1 MELVIVNKEFERMG
15 LIENAS
21 VIWAT
26 RYYKCGDFEFQTG
39 ATKYNLDLIKNGYY
53 VVYEEDEDNVG
64 IIEDINLSDSSK
76 DGEMIKVSGR
86 FAPMIL
92 GKRIIAQQTQL
103 YGNYQNSIRNLI
115 QDNVINPTKSERKIN
130 CVKLGK
136 IDDSI
141 TETLEMQTTGANLLT
156 KIEETSESF
165 GLGFRMPL
173 INKKLY
179 FEMYKGINR
188 SYSQSENPY
197 IIFSDEYDNLTSSEY
212 VKQESEYK
220 NVFLIATEGEGLER
234 KILWGSAND
243 NESNIKDLDRNEIY
257 VDQRNMSS
265 NDNEITEEEF
275 YNQMNIEGK
284 SNLTT
289 ISEAF
294 SGTVSLQ
301 GYKYGKPENG
311 GEVYL
316 GDIVTIV
323 NKNWNLYINSRII
336 EVIISE
342 DQNGKVYTL
351 TFGI

>member
-1 MELVIVNKEFERMG
+1 MELVIVNNDFERLG

-26 RYYKCGDFEFQTG
+26 RYYKCGDFEFQVG
-39 ATKYNLDLIKNGYY
+39 ATEYNLDLIKQGYY

-64 IIEDINLSDSSK
+64 IIEDIFLSDGSQE
-76 DGEMIKVSGR
+76 GNLVKVSGK
-86 FAPMIL
+86 FAPSIL

-115 QDNVINPTKSERKIN
+115 QDNVINPTKTERKIS
-130 CVKLGK
+130 CIGLGK
-136 IDDSI
+136 IDSSI
-141 TETLEMQTTGANLLT
+141 TETLEMQTTGDNLLT
-156 KIEETSESF
+156 KIEETSESLK
-165 GLGFRMPL
+165 LGFKMPL
-173 INKKLY
+173 RNKKLY

-188 SYSQSENPY
+188 SYSQNTNPW
-197 IIFSDEYDNLTSSEY
+197 IIFSDEYDNLKSSEY
-212 VKQESEYK
+212 TKKTSEYK
-220 NVFLIATEGEGLER
+220 NVFLIATEGEGLDR
-234 KILWGSAND
+234 KVLWGSAND
-243 NESNIKDLDRNEIY
+243 NESNIKGLDRNEVY

-265 NDNEITEEEF
+265 NDNEITEQEF
-275 YNQMNIEGK
+275 NNQMNIEGK
-284 SNLTT
+284 NNLTT

-294 SGTVSLQ
+294 SGTVSLK

-323 NKNWNLYINSRII
+323 NKKWDMYINSRII

>member
-1 MELVIVNKEFERMG
+1 MELVIVNRSFERIG

-39 ATKYNLDLIKNGYY
+39 ATEYNLDLIRQGYY

-64 IIEDINLSDSSK
+64 VIEDINLTDSSQEGDK
-76 DGEMIKVSGR
+76 VKVSGS
-86 FAPMIL
+86 FAPKIL
-92 GKRIIAQQTQL
+92 GKRIISQQTQL
-103 YGNYQNSIRNLI
+103 YGNYQNSIRNLV
-115 QDNVINPTKSERKIN
+115 QDNVINPTKSARKID

-136 IDDSI
+136 MDSSI
-141 TETLEMQTTGANLLT
+141 TETLEMQTTGDNLLT
-156 KIEETSESF
+156 KIEETSESL
-165 GLGFRMPL
+165 GLGFKMPL
-173 INKKLY
+173 RNSKFY

-188 SYSQSENPY
+188 SYSQSTNPW
-197 IIFSDEYDNLTSSEY
+197 IIFSDEYDNLKSSEY
-212 VKQESEYK
+212 AKQTSEYK
-220 NVFLIATEGEGLER
+220 NVFLIATEGEGLDR
-234 KILWGSAND
+234 KVLWGSAND
-243 NESNIKDLDRNEIY
+243 NESEIKGLDRNEIY

-265 NDNEITEEEF
+265 NDDEITEQEF

-294 SGTVSLQ
+294 TGTVSLQ

-311 GEVYL
+311 GEVFL

-323 NKNWNLYINSRII
+323 NKKWNMYINSRII